1 MKIQPAGQGRCS
13 RGCPAVGRI
22 YYCRWLRFRPW
33 KTRVYTVDITSYTCP
48 TASSSPL
55 SQTLLPP
62 RLHLAADTPG
72 PYVPSQKPGSRL
84 RRLFSAPRASGA
96 VTYQM
101 SWAEFLNCFG
111 SDGVSGVSAPRC
123 VPPASC
129 VAAGPLRFPP
139 VSPRPLP
146 LARFLK
152 HTAGGSACTPGAHRR
167 SRWRCPPACRTP
179 GAARVLFPAALLAP
193 RDSDVQ
199 KRWLF
204 PELAVHASLTPAPP
218 TAPAPPPAPP
228 PHSPTPGTGC
238 HSTGLSSR
246 TGRSRFPGSVSGA
259 PGSSVLPATPGF
271 SQDQAS
277 KRCVDLCLTQ
287 SSELI

>member
-1 MKIQPAGQGRCS
+1 MKIQRAGQGRCS

-33 KTRVYTVDITSYTCP
+33 KTRVNTVDITSYTCP

-55 SQTLLPP
+55 SQTLFSPP

-152 HTAGGSACTPGAHRR
+152 HTAGAQ
-167 SRWRCPPACRTP
+167 PACQVRTGGAGGGALQP
-179 GAARVLFPAALLAP
+179 AGRPGPPGSCFPPRSWRLAIRTCRSAGFSLSSPGMHPHPQPHLPAQPRPQPRPLTAPPRGPAVTPQDSVLGPGGAASLAP
-193 RDSDVQ
+193 C
-199 KRWLF
+199 
-204 PELAVHASLTPAPP
+204 PEPQGHL
-218 TAPAPPPAPP
+218 
-228 PHSPTPGTGC
+228 
-238 HSTGLSSR
+238 
-246 TGRSRFPGSVSGA
+246 
-259 PGSSVLPATPGF
+259 F
-271 SQDQAS
+271 SQPHLDSPRTRQANA
-277 KRCVDLCLTQ
+277 V
-287 SSELI
+287 LIYV